1 MDFQANEVKVGATIF
16 FGATFLI
23 IFLIAIFGISF
34 GEETN
39 EYQIYLNY
47 IGGIDRGSLVK
58 YGGMDVGTVSEI
70 ALPDN
75 EKSGIGLKI
84 KVTQKA
90 PVRIDSEAFV
100 TSIGLMADQHIEI
113 SSGTPGAPLLEPG
126 SVLRSKEVLNFMQMA
141 EPLSEVSDQLQEM
154 MDGLNALLGDKN
166 RRHFSSMMANMDSLS
181 NEGRKSFVKVSTN
194 LETLTDRFV
203 AASKSLDELIARG
216 GLEKS
221 LENVETTTEEAR
233 LLITEIQNLV
243 REFQGVIS
251 SNGTSIVDI
260 MENFQ
265 FASQNLAEFTR
276 IVKERPWLLVRKA
289 APPERKMP

>member
-1 MDFQANEVKVGATIF
+1 MEFQANEVKAGATIF

-23 IFLIAIFGISF
+23 IFLIAIFGVSF

-47 IGGIDRGSLVK
+47 IGGIDQGSLVK

-75 EKSGIGLKI
+75 EKSGISLKI
-84 KVTQKA
+84 KVAQKA

-113 SSGTPGAPLLEPG
+113 SSGTPGAPLLQPG
-126 SVLRSKEVLNFMQMA
+126 SVLKSKEVLNFMQMA
-141 EPLSEVSDQLQEM
+141 EPLSEVSNQLQEM

-166 RRHFSSMMANMDSLS
+166 RQHFSAMMANMDSLS
-181 NEGRKSFVKVSTN
+181 NEGRTSFVKLSTN
-194 LETLTDRFV
+194 LETLTDRFAEV
-203 AASKSLDELIARG
+203 GKSLDELMARG

-221 LENVETTTEEAR
+221 LENVENTTEEAR

-243 REFQGVIS
+243 REFQGVVS
-251 SNGTSIVDI
+251 SNGTSIADI

-265 FASQNLAEFTR
+265 VASQNLEEFTR

>member
-1 MDFQANEVKVGATIF
+1 MDFQANEIKVGATIF

-39 EYQIYLNY
+39 EYQIYLNN

-84 KVTQKA
+84 KVAKKA

-113 SSGTPGAPLLEPG
+113 SSGTPGAPLLQPG
-126 SVLRSKEVLNFMQMA
+126 SVLKSKEVLNFMQMA

-166 RRHFSSMMANMDSLS
+166 RQHFSSMMANMDSLS
-181 NEGRKSFVKVSTN
+181 SEGRKSFLKLSTN
-194 LETLTDRFV
+194 LEILTDRF
-203 AASKSLDELIARG
+203 AAVGKSLDELMARG
-216 GLEKS
+216 VLEKS

-233 LLITEIQNLV
+233 VLITAIQNLV
-243 REFQGVIS
+243 SEFQGVVS

-265 FASQNLAEFTR
+265 FASQNLEEFTR

>member
-1 MDFQANEVKVGATIF
+1 MDFQANEIKAGATIF

-47 IGGIDRGSLVK
+47 IGGIDQGSLVK

-75 EKSGIGLKI
+75 EKSGISLKI
-84 KVTQKA
+84 KVAQKA

-113 SSGTPGAPLLEPG
+113 SSGTPGAPLLQPG
-126 SVLRSKEVLNFMQMA
+126 SVLKSKEVLNFMQMA
-141 EPLSEVSDQLQEM
+141 EPLSEVSNQLQEM

-166 RRHFSSMMANMDSLS
+166 RQHFSAMMANMDSLS
-181 NEGRKSFVKVSTN
+181 NEGRTSFVKLSTN
-194 LETLTDRFV
+194 LETLTDRFAEV
-203 AASKSLDELIARG
+203 GKSLDELMARG

-221 LENVETTTEEAR
+221 LENVENTTEEAR

-243 REFQGVIS
+243 REFHGVVS
-251 SNGTSIVDI
+251 SNGTSIADI

-265 FASQNLAEFTR
+265 VASQNLEEFTR